1 METSRRLYEGMFLV
15 DSALAAADW
24 SRVEQTIRRILTK
37 AEAEI
42 VSLRKW
48 DERRLAYPIG
58 KVTRGTYILTYFR
71 CDPLRV
77 KDIERDV
84 RLSEDLMRALILRT
98 DKMRPEDMNKPTPL
112 ESAQLAQPEPSQPQ
126 AAADDLASDEEP
138 QSVEQTV

>member
-126 AAADDLASDEEP
+126 TAADDLASDEEP